1 MFCPLNILV
10 QGDLYTEFYAKFPLS
25 IMAELQPDSFKKIK
39 ILIQAINN
47 AKQKMIKVKREE
59 NETKESIS
67 YSRDNFLRYNNNLLS
82 SSSSAD

>member
-1 MFCPLNILV
+1 
-10 QGDLYTEFYAKFPLS
+10 
-25 IMAELQPDSFKKIK
+25 
-39 ILIQAINN
+39 
-47 AKQKMIKVKREE
+47 MIKVKREE